1 MAVPGYEFEC
11 ESITTHGGVITVVLE
26 HGSDVL
32 TITESSSSPPYAFV
46 KDHFYDL
53 VITPLEANSPPPA
66 ADTFRVVSETAQTLD
81 LLSLRGGTTID
92 WSGPDA
98 PSLAATDI
106 TYAVS
111 FKTVAPP

>member
-1 MAVPGYEFEC
+1 M
-11 ESITTHGGVITVVLE
+11 TVVLE

-32 TITESSSSPPYAFV
+32 TVTESSSSPPYTFE

-66 ADTFRVVSETAQTLD
+66 ADTFRVLSETAESLD
-81 LLSLRGGTTID
+81 LQSLHGSTTVD

-98 PSLAATDI
+98 PSLPATDI
-106 TYAVS
+106 TYVVS
-111 FKTVAPP
+111 FKLVTVT

>member
-1 MAVPGYEFEC
+1 MSAPGYEFYC
-11 ESITTHGGVITVVLE
+11 ESITTHGGVMTVVLE

-32 TITESSSSPPYAFV
+32 TVTESSSSPPYAFT
-46 KDHFYDL
+46 DHRYYDL
-53 VITPLEANSPPPA
+53 IITPLEANSPPPA

-81 LLSLRGGTTID
+81 LLSLRGGATID

-111 FKTVAPP
+111 FKLVTTG